1 MIHITMDA
9 EQFDQLILQRL
20 PTLLR
25 KNSQIQEFVLELA
38 RQTFA
43 GRKETDASFYQLLG
57 ELKRDREEQSRKWD
71 KYTAEQNRKWDK
83 YTAEQNR
90 KWDEQNR
97 KWDEQNRKWD
107 EQNRKWDEQ
116 NRKWGEYTAA
126 QNRKWE
132 EYTAAQN
139 RKWDEQNRKW
149 DDAKLEFDKMH
160 EAIMAIAKKHDRSI
174 GSIGARWGMLAES
187 SFRQALAGILEKSF
201 GVQVQNVTEYDTEG
215 VVFGRPD
222 HIELDVI
229 IHNGLLLICEI
240 KSSMSRSDMYIFER
254 KVRFYEKRHQRQVNR
269 LLVISPMVEAR
280 AVEIATQLGIEVYS
294 DSIEVKQL

>member
-1 MIHITMDA
+1 MNQVTINS

-20 PTLLR
+20 PTLMR
-25 KNSQIQEFVLELA
+25 NNSQIQELVLELG

-43 GRKETDASFYQLLG
+43 GRKETDARFYQLLG
-57 ELKRDREEQSRKWD
+57 ELKRDREEQSRKW
-71 KYTAEQNRKWDK
+71 EK

-107 EQNRKWDEQ
+107 
-116 NRKWGEYTAA
+116 
-126 QNRKWE
+126 
-132 EYTAAQN
+132 
-139 RKWDEQNRKW
+139 
-149 DDAKLEFDKMH
+149 DAKQEFEKMH

-174 GSIGARWGMLAES
+174 GSIGARWGMLAEN
-187 SFRQALAGILEKSF
+187 SFRQALAGILETSF

-215 VVFGRPD
+215 MVFGRPD
-222 HIELDVI
+222 HVELDVI

-254 KVRFYEKRHQRQVNR
+254 KVRFYEKRHQRQANR
-269 LLVISPMVEAR
+269 LLVISPMVDAR
-280 AVEIATQLGIEVYS
+280 AVEVATQLGIEVYS